1 MLAEPVQ
8 FTLSREGT
16 TPVQVDTAQK
26 IVNQAD
32 NLGNRLPLTGGN
44 GIGMLTLLGVGL
56 VGGGSG
62 YYVVSSRRRRQA
74 ER

>member
-1 MLAEPVQ
+1 M
-8 FTLSREGT
+8 
-16 TPVQVDTAQK
+16 DTAQK